1 LFLLL
6 FYCIKVYYYECNVV
20 ARLVASSRALIF
32 SFCSWRLKRSRIV
45 HKFAD
50 LVEQHT
56 GEQAALDDGK
66 LLLLSKIIVVP
77 SAVQMLRYYADKI
90 HGEYQGGG
98 YTIKEPVGVIIP
110 WNFPTMMFFLKVS
123 PPLAARRMHRR
134 GQARR
139 SDPALRAPRQAG
151 AGVPNGVINFVPGF
165 VETARISSGFT
176 ALVHVWCA
184 LVAH

>member
-66 LLLLSKIIVVP
+66 LLLLGKIIVVP
-77 SAVQMLRYYADKI
+77 SAVQMLRYCTTTAGIVTRSFDI
-90 HGEYQGGG
+90 ATPGHGVGENCYFAFDPDSPFDG
-98 YTIKEPVGVIIP
+98 YK
-110 WNFPTMMFFLKVS
+110 M
-123 PPLAARRMHRR
+123 
-134 GQARR
+134 
-139 SDPALRAPRQAG
+139 
-151 AGVPNGVINFVPGF
+151 
-165 VETARISSGFT
+165 SGFGRDQGM
-176 ALVHVWCA
+176 AA
-184 LVAH
+184 MD